1 MLGTLQKGAD
11 GLTSLSALV
20 GTIGLLGEVVVIL
33 IDVVGR
39 YFGSP
44 LSGAQDI
51 ATMLMVLV
59 VFGGMALCDKIGGH
73 ISVDLLENSMPRWLI
88 RAGDVVSGIL
98 GAVIFIG
105 IAWTTAAS
113 IIQMRGY
120 GIILSTNIIG
130 LPFDWFKG
138 AIVVMS
144 SITALGMILR
154 VITLVA
160 GYNPRKEAA

>member
-1 MLGTLQKGAD
+1 MLRTLQKGAD

-20 GTIGLLGEVVVIL
+20 GTIGLLGVVIVIL

-51 ATMLMVLV
+51 ATMLMVLI

-88 RAGDVVSGIL
+88 RAGDVVSGLL
-98 GAVIFIG
+98 GAVIFGG

-154 VITLVA
+154 TIALLV
-160 GYNPRKEAA
+160 GYNTRREAA